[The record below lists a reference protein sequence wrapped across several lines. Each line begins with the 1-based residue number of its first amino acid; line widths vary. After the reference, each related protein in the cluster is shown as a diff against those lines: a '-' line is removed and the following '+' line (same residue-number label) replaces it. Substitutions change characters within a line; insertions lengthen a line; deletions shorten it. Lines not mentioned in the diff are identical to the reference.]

1 MKDNF
6 REKLQAIYGEPPEE
20 LENLIHWQILSLP
33 DSEGGKITMKKP
45 IKFRIAIVIAA
56 LMGIMAI
63 AYAATNWV
71 NLNWKGEKVENAPR
85 EQESQDMDLITKMNS
100 ALFGA
105 PDEYYCV
112 VLSKSSEDVSTRTKL
127 SRSDSLSALDGI
139 PLMRVPDISFSG
151 TTEVELDYQCGEHG
165 EYVLADEEENN
176 GFTLRKYAIAPENEV
191 VTGYLVQYWE
201 NEKVVKSIQSRLTPS
216 KTHTFSFRAEGNVD
230 TQVVTVPGMDE
241 ALWITRNGKT
251 SLKMIRKLEQPVT
264 VKAAPESSLGEFDG
278 TIAYGYE
285 LITVN
290 NFTFDECEQ
299 YFQVAIP

>member
-85 EQESQDMDLITKMNS
+85 EQESPDMDLITKMNS

-127 SRSDSLSALDGI
+127 S
-139 PLMRVPDISFSG
+139 
-151 TTEVELDYQCGEHG
+151 
-165 EYVLADEEENN
+165 
-176 GFTLRKYAIAPENEV
+176 
-191 VTGYLVQYWE
+191 
-201 NEKVVKSIQSRLTPS
+201 
-216 KTHTFSFRAEGNVD
+216 
-230 TQVVTVPGMDE
+230 
-241 ALWITRNGKT
+241 
-251 SLKMIRKLEQPVT
+251 
-264 VKAAPESSLGEFDG
+264 
-278 TIAYGYE
+278 
-285 LITVN
+285 
-290 NFTFDECEQ
+290 
-299 YFQVAIP
+299 